1 MKFAVLDF
9 ETTGSQ
15 PADEI
20 IQVGLVIIDQFQ
32 IVDRYT
38 SLVKPGIG
46 IPSSI
51 TTLTGITEEMVA
63 DAPSLDQVMSEMFP
77 LLFDCVL
84 VGHHVSFDL
93 SFCKKGLPIQA
104 TRHFQDEFWI
114 QWICFASYFLRFPAC
129 SSAW

>member
-38 SLVKPGIG
+38 SLVKPRVS
-46 IPSSI
+46 IPDFI
-51 TTLTGITEEMVA
+51 CGLTGIHDEMVA
-63 DAPSLDQVMSEMFP
+63 TAPSIEEVIVDLQRR
-77 LLFDCVL
+77 LQDCIL
-84 VGHHVSFDL
+84 VGHNIGFDL
-93 SFCKKGLPIQA
+93 A
-104 TRHFQDEFWI
+104 
-114 QWICFASYFLRFPAC
+114 FLQRALDLCGYSPF
-129 SSAW
+129 SGKV